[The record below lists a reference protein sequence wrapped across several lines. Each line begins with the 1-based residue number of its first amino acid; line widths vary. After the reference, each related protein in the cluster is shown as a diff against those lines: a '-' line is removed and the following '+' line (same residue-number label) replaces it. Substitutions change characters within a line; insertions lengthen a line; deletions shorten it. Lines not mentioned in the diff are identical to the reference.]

1 MIWGMAHKNVALRT
15 YLSRVA
21 SEQPESLGIA
31 KEMVTAKFRN
41 RRVMLRRNH
50 PQPPAMALKERK
62 RLTGMV
68 EPADPCGTLLGIEG
82 EAVRVYFAHS
92 GGMIE
97 AGIYSFDFRTRNRRP
112 PKDPVNAVLPFLH
125 SMLMRQAVVSA
136 MAVGFEPYRGFHYL
150 PR

>member
-1 MIWGMAHKNVALRT
+1 MVQKNVALRT
-15 YLSRVA
+15 HLFSVA
-21 SEQPESLGIA
+21 SEQPASLGIA
-31 KEMVTAKFRN
+31 KEMVTAEFRN
-41 RRVMLRRNH
+41 GRVMLRRNH
-50 PQPPAMALKERK
+50 PQPPAMALEEIK

-82 EAVRVYFAHS
+82 EAVRVCFAHS
-92 GGMIE
+92 RGMIE
-97 AGIYSFDFRTRNRRP
+97 TGIHSFDFRTRNRRP

-136 MAVGFEPYRGFHYL
+136 MAVGFEPYKGFHYL